1 MEKAHVLSM
10 DNGIHAGPARMA
22 RNTHPRRMY
31 LDHFGLTARPF
42 SLLPDP
48 DFLYW
53 SDTHSRAFAMLEYG
67 LATFAPIT
75 LVTGEIGAGKTTL
88 LRQLLRTA
96 PADLR
101 IGLISNAHGKRGQL
115 LHWIMRSLGE
125 EPGGAISYVRRF
137 SRLETVLEE
146 QTAAGSHTLLIFDEA
161 QNLSESMLEELRCL
175 SNLNNESRELVQIML
190 VGQPELNELMARP
203 SMLQFVQRIAAR
215 HHLTGMPR
223 AAVADYIAHRLA
235 VAGCVSEV
243 FTPTA
248 VELVAIASA
257 GIPRVINQ
265 ICDYALVYAYAEGRD
280 VADAVLVRQVIVE
293 RKVQSMT
300 QRVIR

>member
-1 MEKAHVLSM
+1 
-10 DNGIHAGPARMA
+10 
-22 RNTHPRRMY
+22 MY

-75 LVTGEIGAGKTTL
+75 LVTGEIGAGKTML

-96 PADLR
+96 PPDLR
-101 IGLISNAHGKRGQL
+101 TGLVSNAHGKRGQL
-115 LHWIMRSLGE
+115 LHWIMCALDE
-125 EPGGAISYVRRF
+125 EPAHGMSYVKRF
-137 SRLETVLEE
+137 SRLETVLEK
-146 QTAAGSHTLLIFDEA
+146 QLAAGSHTLLVFDEA
-161 QNLSESMLEELRCL
+161 QNLSEEMLEELRCL
-175 SNLNNESRELVQIML
+175 SNLNNETRELVQIML

-300 QRVIR
+300 QRVMT

>member
-1 MEKAHVLSM
+1 MEKANVLSI
-10 DNGIHAGPARMA
+10 DHGVHGVVAAAARP
-22 RNTHPRRMY
+22 TPPRRMY

-96 PADLR
+96 PSDLR
-101 IGLISNAHGKRGQL
+101 TGLISNAHGKRGQL
-115 LHWIMRSLGE
+115 LHWIMRALGE
-125 EPGGAISYVRRF
+125 EPSHGMSYVKRF
-137 SRLETVLEE
+137 SRLEAMLEK
-146 QTAAGSHTLLIFDEA
+146 QLAAGSHTLLVFDEA
-161 QNLSESMLEELRCL
+161 QNLSEEMLEELRCL

-235 VAGCVSEV
+235 VAGCVSEI

-248 VELVAIASA
+248 VELIAIASG

-265 ICDYALVYAYAEGRD
+265 ICDYSLVYAYAEGRD
-280 VADAVLVRQVIVE
+280 VADALLVRQVIVE

-300 QRVIR
+300 QRVMT